1 VTQFTVVCS
10 PLCHACAAR
19 SDPTEYSLA
28 ELVTLQA
35 LGLERLDFAAQVA
48 AVNAVRELVTPPPA
62 RDELVRQREAERVDV
77 EKRRLRAAHH
87 PLLANL

>member
-1 VTQFTVVCS
+1 
-10 PLCHACAAR
+10 
-19 SDPTEYSLA
+19 
-28 ELVTLQA
+28 VTLQA